1 MSVKFEK
8 ETKETLQKGVDK
20 VQEIFNPEKPL
31 PGTSGKHPIS
41 EAIGTAITGGRKNA
55 GSKGYLAAYIKQL
68 EENPLRTKMLTA
80 GTLAGAQELIASFL
94 AKDRNKHG
102 NYFTSRVPKMAAY
115 GALVSAP
122 LGHFL
127 IWVLQKTFAGRTS
140 LRAKILQIIVS
151 NLIVAPIQNSVYL
164 TAMALIAGAKTY
176 HQVRATVKV
185 GFWKVMKVSWIT
197 SPLCLAFAQK
207 FLPDQLW
214 VPFFNLVAFII
225 GTYINTTTKKKRLTA
240 LRKKHFGDGR
250 APPPSMGG
258 RPEDY
263 PGHPGH
269 PGHPGGHPGPMGG
282 PNPPY

>member
-1 MSVKFEK
+1 MSVKFES
-8 ETKETLQKGVDK
+8 ETIRRGVEK
-20 VQEIFNPEKPL
+20 VEDATKSIFDGEAI
-31 PGTSGKHPIS
+31 PGTSGKRPIM
-41 EAIGTAITGGRKNA
+41 AAVGTAITGGKENA
-55 GSKGYLAAYIKQL
+55 GTKGYLAAYIKQL

-127 IWVLQKTFAGRTS
+127 IWLLQKTFAGRTS

-151 NLIVAPIQNSVYL
+151 NLIIAPIQNSVYL
-164 TAMALIAGAKTY
+164 TAMALIAGARTF

-185 GFWKVMKVSWIT
+185 GFWKVMKVSWVT
-197 SPLCLAFAQK
+197 SPICLAFAQK

-214 VPFFNLVAFII
+214 VPFFNLVAFVI
-225 GTYINTTTKKKRLTA
+225 GTYINTVTKKKRLTA

-250 APPPSMGG
+250 NPSMGG
-258 RPEDY
+258 RPDDY
-263 PGHPGH
+263 PPT
-269 PGHPGGHPGPMGG
+269 MGG
-282 PNPPY
+282 QNPPY